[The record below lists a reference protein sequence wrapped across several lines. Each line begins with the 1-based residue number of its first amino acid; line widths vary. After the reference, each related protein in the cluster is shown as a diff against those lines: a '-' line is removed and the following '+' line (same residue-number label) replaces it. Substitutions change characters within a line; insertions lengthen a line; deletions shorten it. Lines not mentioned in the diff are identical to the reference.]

1 VRSTAEIPAGLLRAR
16 RTAAGARA
24 SLAIC
29 GLLLSLT
36 DPHGLKSLI
45 GFGLILVTAL
55 VQLLAAR
62 TDWLRVEESIAPVAA
77 VLIIGLGNEQVT
89 AVSLLWLAAVA
100 SGVLA
105 RGGRIHW
112 IGRGVLLSALALP
125 IVRLQHL
132 TPGYAALCV
141 GAIALL
147 LTCGRVTSELRSL
160 LELARYDANHDEL
173 TGTLSRPA
181 FRAQLDEIAA
191 AGHEHPEMMLML
203 IDLDNFGAIN
213 KSAGHA
219 AGDTTLRS
227 VVARIRSA
235 IGDQGVIGRLGGDEF
250 AAVVSA
256 PEPEALARRLLTDL
270 GREDA
275 GIKAVQASIGIAS
288 IQRDGDDAE
297 SLLRAVDVAL
307 RVAKRTG
314 GHKPSVYAGES
325 FSDLGPGG
333 AREAIERLI
342 DGEGLT
348 MAVQPIVAMP
358 SGTPH
363 AYEALARFHTGGT
376 SSPLHWFALADEFGV
391 RDRLELACLRVA
403 LEMLD
408 ARPEGTLL
416 SVNLSGSLLLDPRT
430 EGLLS
435 AQRSL
440 DGLIL
445 ELTENSLLENTAGTH
460 AEISRLLAAG
470 VRFAVDDMGA
480 GYSGLRQIT
489 TVRPTYLKLDRSLI
503 SGIDTDPDR
512 GALVS
517 AMLGYA
523 RQTGGHLVA
532 EGVETEAELET
543 LTQLGVELVQGFYLA
558 RPGWPWP
565 AVRVLAPNRPALE
578 PLRSPA
584 RTNEAGLPAAQRL
597 A

>member
-1 VRSTAEIPAGLLRAR
+1 VCWP
-16 RTAAGARA
+16 
-24 SLAIC
+24 
-29 GLLLSLT
+29 
-36 DPHGLKSLI
+36 
-45 GFGLILVTAL
+45 
-55 VQLLAAR
+55 
-62 TDWLRVEESIAPVAA
+62 
-77 VLIIGLGNEQVT
+77 
-89 AVSLLWLAAVA
+89 AVA
-100 SGVLA
+100 GSTGSDA
-105 RGGRIHW
+105 RCC
-112 IGRGVLLSALALP
+112 SARLVLP
-125 IVRLQHL
+125 IVRLQEL
-132 TPGYAALCV
+132 TPAYAALCV

-147 LTCGRVTSELRSL
+147 LTCGRVTRELRSL

-181 FRAQLDEIAA
+181 FRARLDEIAA
-191 AGHEHPEMMLML
+191 PVREPHELALML

-227 VVARIRSA
+227 VVTRIRSA

-250 AAVVSA
+250 AAVVRS
-256 PEPEALARRLLTDL
+256 PEPEALARKLLIDL
-270 GREDA
+270 GEEYA
-275 GIKAVQASIGIAS
+275 GMKAVQASIGIAS
-288 IQRDGDDAE
+288 IPRDGNDAE

-314 GHKPSVYAGES
+314 GQQLSVYAGES
-325 FSDLGPGG
+325 FSEQGPGG

-342 DGEGLT
+342 DGEGLS
-348 MAVQPIVAMP
+348 MAVQPMVSMP
-358 SGTPH
+358 RGTTH
-363 AYEALARFHTGGT
+363 AYEALARFHTRGT

-391 RDRLELACLRVA
+391 RDRLELACLRAA
-403 LEMLD
+403 LELLGV
-408 ARPEGTLL
+408 RPEGTLL
-416 SVNLSGSLLLDPRT
+416 SVNLSGSLLLDSRT
-430 EGLLS
+430 HALLAVQPGLE
-435 AQRSL
+435 
-440 DGLIL
+440 GLIL

-470 VRFAVDDMGA
+470 VQFAVDDMGA

-523 RQTGGHLVA
+523 RQTGGQLVA

-543 LTQLGVELVQGFYLA
+543 LIQLGVELVQGFYLA

-565 AVRVLAPNRPALE
+565 AVRRLESGRPA
-578 PLRSPA
+578 PA
-584 RTNEAGLPAAQRL
+584 RVRSAT
-597 A
+597 